1 MNCNY
6 LLEYTD
12 YLSYKN
18 KQKELILKHKFQD
31 AIVDEYTLDESTLD
45 NVLESLDT
53 YSFLSE
59 KKIILVK
66 QIEQLENENKTLNH
80 FFKYLENPD
89 PNKLLILSTKELDNR
104 KKITKELKKRVEYI
118 KIENNP
124 LEIIKNELKEFTIDN
139 KSINLLLEYT
149 NNKIDRIK
157 SECDKLKLFKEKEK
171 KITIE
176 DIKSLCFKDSIDTNN
191 LAFDL
196 IKYIA
201 SKNKKEAILTY
212 RKLHENN
219 TEDLGIMA
227 LLESQIRLLKQ
238 VNSLIAKNE
247 KKDSIATI
255 LKTHPFRISKTIA
268 LLKDINN
275 SDIDSLIRNLA
286 KLDLEIK
293 SGIIEDKKT
302 LEMLILNL

>member
-89 PNKLLILSTKELDNR
+89 PNKLLILSTKELDN
-104 KKITKELKKRVEYI
+104 RVEYI

-255 LKTHPFRISKTIA
+255 LKTHPFRISKTIE

>member
-227 LLESQIRLLKQ
+227 LLESQIRLLKH
-238 VNSLIAKNE
+238 VNYLIAKNE

-255 LKTHPFRISKTIA
+255 LKTHPFRISKTIE

-293 SGIIEDKKT
+293 SGIIEDKKP

>member
-255 LKTHPFRISKTIA
+255 LKTHPFRISKTIE

>member
-255 LKTHPFRISKTIA
+255 LKTHPFRISKTIE

-293 SGIIEDKKT
+293 SGIIEDKKP

>member
-1 MNCNY
+1 M
-6 LLEYTD
+6 
-12 YLSYKN
+12 
-18 KQKELILKHKFQD
+18 
-31 AIVDEYTLDESTLD
+31 
-45 NVLESLDT
+45 
-53 YSFLSE
+53 
-59 KKIILVK
+59 
-66 QIEQLENENKTLNH
+66 NH

-255 LKTHPFRISKTIA
+255 LKTHPFRISKTIE

>member
-118 KIENNP
+118 KIE
-124 LEIIKNELKEFTIDN
+124 K
-139 KSINLLLEYT
+139 
-149 NNKIDRIK
+149 
-157 SECDKLKLFKEKEK
+157 
-171 KITIE
+171 
-176 DIKSLCFKDSIDTNN
+176 
-191 LAFDL
+191 
-196 IKYIA
+196 
-201 SKNKKEAILTY
+201 
-212 RKLHENN
+212 
-219 TEDLGIMA
+219 
-227 LLESQIRLLKQ
+227 
-238 VNSLIAKNE
+238 
-247 KKDSIATI
+247 
-255 LKTHPFRISKTIA
+255 
-268 LLKDINN
+268 
-275 SDIDSLIRNLA
+275 
-286 KLDLEIK
+286 
-293 SGIIEDKKT
+293 GIIIE
-302 LEMLILNL
+302 IFVV

>member
-255 LKTHPFRISKTIA
+255 LKTHPFRISKTIE

-293 SGIIEDKKT
+293 SGIIEDKKC
-302 LEMLILNL
+302 LF